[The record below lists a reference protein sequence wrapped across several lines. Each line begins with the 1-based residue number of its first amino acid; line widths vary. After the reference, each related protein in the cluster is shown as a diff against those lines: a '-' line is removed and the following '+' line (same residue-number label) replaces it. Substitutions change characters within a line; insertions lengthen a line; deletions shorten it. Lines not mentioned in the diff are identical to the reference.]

1 MLLKTMLILCAVKLV
16 ATMISYAS
24 GNAGGIF
31 APSLYLGAMAG
42 GAVGMVVHQVAPFP
56 TGAPG
61 AYALVGMGT
70 LFAGI
75 IRAPM
80 TSVFMIFELTQ
91 DYKILVPLMTANMLS
106 FVISKRF
113 QPKPVYTALL
123 EQSQVYLPE
132 ADERRPKN
140 MWRARDVMTRDVK
153 FLSEQLS
160 IKQAWNAVQDT
171 KVSTFLVGSSNRL
184 AGAISR
190 KAIEQALQ
198 SGHGEA
204 PIVTI
209 ATRELTLLREDDSLE
224 SSLERF
230 DTHTGLVPVFSRNDP
245 QQLEGVITVDSIL
258 KFIHKKSA

>member
-1 MLLKTMLILCAVKLV
+1 
-16 ATMISYAS
+16 
-24 GNAGGIF
+24 
-31 APSLYLGAMAG
+31 
-42 GAVGMVVHQVAPFP
+42 
-56 TGAPG
+56 
-61 AYALVGMGT
+61 
-70 LFAGI
+70 
-75 IRAPM
+75 
-80 TSVFMIFELTQ
+80 
-91 DYKILVPLMTANMLS
+91 
-106 FVISKRF
+106 
-113 QPKPVYTALL
+113 
-123 EQSQVYLPE
+123 
-132 ADERRPKN
+132 